1 VSPLQT
7 DHDRPALGRAQRR
20 QRAMEVRLALEQARV
35 ERDLRRRRLNWLA
48 SVLVVV
54 VSGVIAILVAT
65 GQGGGQRKVAP
76 QSPQAR
82 AVTAT
87 VTTLL
92 AGVPQHGAVL
102 GRPTAP
108 VTLQYFGDLECPV
121 CRGFTT
127 QALPSLIQRWVRPG
141 KLKIEYRSLETATR
155 QPEVFADQ
163 QVAALAAGR
172 QNRMWNFLE
181 TFYAEQGEEDSGY
194 VTEGFITGVARQVP
208 GLALARWSAGRGDPA
223 LARTIAS
230 DAQASANGRLN
241 GTPAFLIGRSG
252 SSPRVFQ
259 PSSFTEAQPFDRA
272 VEAALAG

>member
-1 VSPLQT
+1 VCPLQT
-7 DHDRPALGRAQRR
+7 DHDQPVLGRAQRR
-20 QRAMEVRLALEQARV
+20 QRAGEVRLALERARV
-35 ERDLRRRRLNWLA
+35 ERDLRRRRLSWLA
-48 SVLVVV
+48 GVLVVV
-54 VSGVIAILVAT
+54 VSGVIAGLIAT
-65 GQGGGQRKVAP
+65 GQAGGQRNVAP
-76 QSPQAR
+76 QGPEAS

-92 AGVPQHGAVL
+92 AGIPQHGGVL

-121 CRGFTT
+121 CQGFTT
-127 QALPSLIQRWVRPG
+127 QALPSLIQHWVRTG

-155 QPEVFADQ
+155 QPEVFVDQ
-163 QVAALAAGR
+163 QAAALAAGR

-194 VTEGFITGVARQVP
+194 VTEAFITGVARQVP

-230 DAQASANGRLN
+230 DAQAGANDRLN

-259 PSSFTEAQPFDRA
+259 PSSFTQAQPFDQA